1 MFQVI
6 FWRRWSKGRWR
17 DYPAFLMFLFCHFES
32 LKKQHLLPLQLVK
45 VHSISIDLN
54 RFRPILILNINHPIF
69 HMPNSMRKRHR
80 RHFSNAGYGKS
91 TRYKWFTYNLPF
103 KDGDVPHAT
112 FPVCVCGYLNCRVL
126 FVTSWGCA
134 ESCGVLQRLSESLF
148 GENFGGNFSSDLD
161 KQNLEDFP
169 ILWWVW
175 RLPKKQMII

>member
-45 VHSISIDLN
+45 AHSISIDLN

-112 FPVCVCGYLNCRVL
+112 FPVCVWLFKLPCAFRDILRLCRIMWSPSTP
-126 FVTSWGCA
+126 FWIT
-134 ESCGVLQRLSESLF
+134 
-148 GENFGGNFSSDLD
+148 
-161 KQNLEDFP
+161 
-169 ILWWVW
+169 IW
-175 RLPKKQMII
+175 RELRRQFLIGFR